1 MPLTIQSTLLLSND
15 PGKKGSNL
23 FCCGAIRF
31 PHIEMFSFLRRECI
45 NLQKDSLRKKMYLN
59 STFKG
64 CIFVLKHFD
73 QSQELQTMAKK
84 CSQFYTIRTY
94 DFYVT

>member
-1 MPLTIQSTLLLSND
+1 MIQEEGKQFVLLWRNTLSSHGNVFIFTQRMHK
-15 PGKKGSNL
+15 PTKRQFTKENV
-23 FCCGAIRF
+23 
-31 PHIEMFSFLRRECI
+31 
-45 NLQKDSLRKKMYLN
+45 LN

-84 CSQFYTIRTY
+84 FFTILRDSHY
-94 DFYVT
+94 SHIRFLCYLDSDENLL